1 MKRLTISLSLTLAAL
16 LFHLTAHAAAKPN
29 IIYILSDDLGY
40 GDLSCLNPQ
49 SKIKTPHADRLAREG
64 MIFTDA
70 HSGSAVCTP
79 TRYGIITGRYAWRS
93 KLKNGVLG
101 GLSPRLIEPGR
112 ETVASFLKSQG
123 YTTACIGKW
132 HLGMDWVLKPGKD
145 VTELNIEKPDQ
156 VWNVDYTQPIKNGP
170 NSVGFDYYFGI
181 SASLDMVPYAYI
193 ENDKVTVN
201 PTEEKQY
208 PMYLGKDGGN
218 TRKGPTAPGFDAANV
233 LPDLAKKAS
242 AYIAQQ
248 AKSAKDGKPF
258 FLYLPLASPHTPI
271 LPTKEWQ
278 GKSGISAYADF
289 VLQNDWALG
298 EVMEALE
305 KNGLTENTLLIFTS
319 DNGCSNQADYPDLLA
334 KGHNPSHIFRGHKA
348 DIFEGGHHIP
358 FIVRWPAKVKAGST
372 YDHTICLTDLFATT
386 SDILGKKLPATAGE
400 DSVSILPAL
409 TGKTKNALRE
419 ATVHHSINGSFA
431 IRQGEW
437 KLCLTPDSGGW
448 SAPRPGRDDSSGLPP
463 IQLYNLTSDIGEQ
476 KNVQAENPEVVAKL
490 TKLLEKYVDEGRST
504 PGQSQANNG
513 DVTIQKKATPVPA
526 AKKKK

>member
-1 MKRLTISLSLTLAAL
+1 MKRLTFFFALAAL
-16 LFHLTAHAAAKPN
+16 LFHVTVHAAAKPN

-123 YTTACIGKW
+123 YATACIGKW
-132 HLGMDWVLKPGKD
+132 HMGMDWTLKPGKE
-145 VTELNIEKPDQ
+145 VSELNIEKPEQ

-170 NSVGFDYYFGI
+170 NSVGFDYYYGI
-181 SASLDMVPYAYI
+181 SASLDMVPYTYI

-201 PTEEKQY
+201 PTEEKQFA
-208 PMYLGKDGGN
+208 MYLGKDGGN

-233 LPDLAKKAS
+233 LPDFAKKATS
-242 AYIAQQ
+242 YIAQQ
-248 AKSAKDGKPF
+248 AKAAKDGKPF

-278 GKSGISAYADF
+278 DKSGVSAYADF

-298 EVMEALE
+298 QVMEALE
-305 KNGLTENTLLIFTS
+305 KNGLAENTLLIFTS

-358 FIVRWPAKVKAGST
+358 FIARWPAKVKADST
-372 YDHTICLTDLFATT
+372 YDHTICLTDLFATVAAIT
-386 SDILGKKLPATAGE
+386 DQKLPDTAAE
-400 DSVSILPAL
+400 DSVSLLPAF
-409 TGKTKNALRE
+409 TGKTKTALRE

-448 SAPRPGRDDSSGLPP
+448 SAPRPGRDDASALPL

-476 KNVQAENPEVVAKL
+476 KNVQAENPEVVSKL
-490 TKLLEKYVDEGRST
+490 TKLLEKYVAEGRST
-504 PGQSQANNG
+504 PGKPQANNG
-513 DVTIQKKATPVPA
+513 EVTIQKKVTPVPA